1 MGPFEFNYSLKWSRM
16 QPDHYN
22 LNTAVTRWTWLC
34 SVFYYCSTAL
44 KIFVLFL
51 WEHLTTLWKSTFSLH
66 VDTWYVT
73 STTSSSLFPCVQQA
87 LNYLKLCK
95 LEVSFLGIGI
105 GYSRC
110 LCPWS
115 ICDLEL
121 DHYIICCGW
130 LWPWRTLLC
139 CVHLS
144 PNPCPTRQQQLCSVS
159 FLQGRN
165 VNGKSITPVINN
177 PFSMREVKHGQQWL
191 CFFRKFS

>member
-1 MGPFEFNYSLKWSRM
+1 MVKDATWSLQLEYRCNSLNVALFCLLLLQNSFE
-16 QPDHYN
+16 N
-22 LNTAVTRWTWLC
+22 LCPVSMITLDDAPEKHIFSPRRHMIRYLDCVFF
-34 SVFYYCSTAL
+34 SV
-44 KIFVLFL
+44 
-51 WEHLTTLWKSTFSLH
+51 
-66 VDTWYVT
+66 
-73 STTSSSLFPCVQQA
+73 PCVQQA

-177 PFSMREVKHGQQWL
+177 PFSMREVKHGQQWPF
-191 CFFRKFS
+191 FFRKFS